1 MRNIGFILITLI
13 LSFLNVCQLYALSND
28 ELEHQIKEIDKR
40 EKMFHLL
47 ENSNKGLMVLY
58 NAKKVEDDIVG
69 EVTKVFQKCNLP
81 LSTGFGWLLKGDKKM
96 SDVTLNSIRDNQDNV
111 KKSLE
116 ILAQRKKEIQEQ
128 LKKPE
133 IQRLKSFKGVIDLP
147 SPDDHKAEIPTP
159 HVASPKAGQVKSV
172 HKGEKINLEHYENM
186 SKADLRK
193 ELGKKLGSNAK
204 YDKMSKRELISALTG
219 VPKEKIHASSSDKG
233 KESGKD
239 LDHYENMSKSD
250 LRKEMEKKFGH
261 NKDYDKMSAREMVS
275 ALTGVS
281 KEKVHMDGKD
291 KEEEAKKDKAKAKDL
306 DRYENMSKKEL
317 RDKLE
322 KKTGHKDNYDKM
334 SKRELISALTGVP
347 KDKITKDEKDKK
359 DHAEAKA
366 DDGPKKD
373 GKEKSQATKLTK
385 QQVEQIWKARPDVQQ
400 NVQAKKK
407 GDPYEK
413 TQTWWD
419 KYGQKEMGNFF
430 TSAPAPASPPAA
442 ASTQKSAPSPTSSS
456 SSPGLNPTKKLSK
469 AQIEEIW
476 KTRADVSKDA
486 SSHKGADPYKQ
497 TQKWWDNYGR
507 KEMSGYKFAG
517 TPPPP
522 ASGSQSP
529 ATSSPPATSRSSAT
543 ASTPTPATSEP
554 ATGPTA
560 SRPAPSPGAGKEK
573 GHLQKMEQRQAV
585 EKTQRDQQEKQ
596 RKEEAKLQESEQRKS
611 REQQERA
618 RKEEKQKAQVEEK
631 RRQEEQRKAEQER
644 QRQANL
650 EAKRLQEEQRR
661 QQAEQRKAQE
671 QQRRLEVQRRQQEQ
685 AQQEQ
690 LRRQN
695 ELRQRQAQMEQQRK
709 AQQLQQQQAMQQ
721 QLQQEEARRQQA
733 QSEQQRIEA
742 QRRQQQMLQQQQTQ
756 QQQPPRKGR

>member
-1 MRNIGFILITLI
+1 MRSIRFILVVLF
-13 LSFLNVCQLYALSND
+13 LSFLSVCQLYALSNN
-28 ELEHQIKEIDKR
+28 ELQQQLKEIEKR
-40 EKMFHLL
+40 EKIFHFLDK
-47 ENSNKGLMVLY
+47 SNDGLMVLY
-58 NAKKVEDDIVG
+58 NSKKVEDDMVG
-69 EVTKVFQKCNLP
+69 EVTKVFQKCNVP
-81 LSTGFGWLLKGDKKM
+81 LSTGFGWLLKADKKM
-96 SDVTLNSIRDNQDNV
+96 SDVTLNTIRENQNNV

-116 ILAQRKKEIQEQ
+116 TLAQRKKEIQEQ
-128 LKKPE
+128 LQKPE
-133 IQRLKSFKGVIDLP
+133 PQRLKSFKGVLDLP
-147 SPDDHKAEIPTP
+147 SPEDHKAEPPTP
-159 HVASPKAGQVKSV
+159 KVSSSKYRQGKSSPKEQ
-172 HKGEKINLEHYENM
+172 KINLQNYENM

-193 ELGKKLGSNAK
+193 ELGKKLGPNAK

-233 KESGKD
+233 KDPGKD
-239 LDHYENMSKSD
+239 LDHYEKMSKSE
-250 LRKEMEKKFGH
+250 LRLEMEKKFGH

-306 DRYENMSKKEL
+306 DRYENLSKKEL

-359 DHAEAKA
+359 DKKDHAEAKA
-366 DDGPKKD
+366 DDGHKKD
-373 GKEKSQATKLTK
+373 DKEKSQATKLTK

-413 TQTWWD
+413 TRTWWD

-442 ASTQKSAPSPTSSS
+442 ASTQKSAPSPTTSS

-476 KTRADVSKDA
+476 KTRSDVSKDA
-486 SSHKGADPYKQ
+486 SSHKGVDPYKQ

-507 KEMSGYKFAG
+507 KEMSGYQFAG

-618 RKEEKQKAQVEEK
+618 RKEEKQKAQVEAK

-671 QQRRLEVQRRQQEQ
+671 QQR
-685 AQQEQ
+685 QQEQ

-695 ELRQRQAQMEQQRK
+695 GLRQRQAQMEQQRK

-742 QRRQQQMLQQQQTQ
+742 QRRQQQMLQQQQMQ
-756 QQQPPRKGR
+756 QQQPLRKGR